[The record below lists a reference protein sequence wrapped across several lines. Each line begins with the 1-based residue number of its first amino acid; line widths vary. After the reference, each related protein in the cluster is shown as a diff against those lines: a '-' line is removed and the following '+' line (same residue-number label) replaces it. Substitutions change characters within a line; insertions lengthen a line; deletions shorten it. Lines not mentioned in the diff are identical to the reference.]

1 MSEYV
6 DRQHQDTANE
16 VFLHTCMHH
25 IHHIVKELEREKS
38 LAHYVLHN
46 GKSEPA
52 VWLRHLDVIH
62 R

>member
-6 DRQHQDTANE
+6 GCQHQDTANE
-16 VFLHTCMHH
+16 VSLHTRMHH
-25 IHHIVKELEREKS
+25 IHHIVEEFEREKS

-46 GKSEPA
+46 GKSELT